1 MVSMQNFLSCL
12 IAALLFAGSSSAR
25 PRSLHEARAADL
37 TSVLKADVTQDFHG
51 NVLLQLN
58 TLQKEIRTIT
68 EPQNQMAMWVTSV
81 VLTFL
86 GTTLSST
93 GLLLQKYSHHSER
106 EGCVSECQ
114 PLNGQPRPYYLS
126 WMWLVGLVV
135 FICGHI
141 SCWLGLAL
149 GSQIMLSCLNVWS
162 MVVTFIFAPA
172 FFKEKVSFSK
182 IGSLFL
188 IMIGVVI
195 VVRYGPHEYRPYT
208 VDVLQNSFHD
218 SVFLSATAMAFTM
231 VAMTL
236 LRDFR
241 AGDSSSSSPTEFTI
255 LAVIF
260 GSYSVLSAKSSAGIF
275 VAWARE
281 DRNQFGYV
289 ALAVPLAMIVFACL
303 NLHFMN
309 MALKHGEAVSVV
321 PLYECLSILSQVFL
335 GGIFFGEL
343 EELSLG
349 GHLYFW
355 VGVIFVLSGVF
366 CMHKGNLQ
374 NEKSKNFIPAMKEH
388 QHVSK

>member
-1 MVSMQNFLSCL
+1 MVSMQNSLYCL
-12 IAALLFAGSSSAR
+12 IVALMFAGSIST
-25 PRSLHEARAADL
+25 RSRLTHDARAANL
-37 TSVLKADVTQDFHG
+37 TLVRKEVVPEGQ
-51 NVLLQLN
+51 VLLQLR
-58 TLQKEIRTIT
+58 TLQKEVRFLTQ
-68 EPQNQMAMWVTSV
+68 PSNQMAMWVSSV
-81 VLTFL
+81 ILTFV

-93 GLLLQKYSHHSER
+93 GLLLQKYSHHR
-106 EGCVSECQ
+106 EHESCAPESDASH
-114 PLNGQPRPYYLS
+114 PRPYYLS
-126 WMWLVGLVV
+126 WMWLVGLIV

-172 FFKEKVSFSK
+172 FFKEKVSLSK
-182 IGSLFL
+182 IGSLFM
-188 IMIGVVI
+188 IMVGVVI
-195 VVRYGPHEYRPYT
+195 VVRFGPHEYRPYT
-208 VDVLQNSFHD
+208 VTVLRNSFHD
-218 SVFLSATAMAFTM
+218 SLFLGATAMAFTI
-231 VAMTL
+231 VLMTL

-241 AGDSSSSSPTEFTI
+241 AGDSSSASPTEFTL

-275 VAWARE
+275 LSWASE
-281 DRNQFGYV
+281 DENQFGYA

-343 EELSLG
+343 EELSLT
-349 GHLYFW
+349 GHYNFW

-366 CMHKGNLQ
+366 CMHKGNIQ
-374 NEKSKNFIPAMKEH
+374 HDKSKNLIPAIKEH
-388 QHVSK
+388 QEISK